1 MVHITHMANGI
12 NNMDIQQ
19 LFHGPNAGYLEDLY
33 ERFLADPNS
42 VDEATRAL
50 FAAWSPDDA
59 SYESPTYTNGRPAAA
74 AKPPTLSADVDKIV
88 GLANLAKAIRQ
99 YGHMAAHLDPL
110 GHYDPP
116 GDRTL
121 TPSAHNLTDDDLRRL
136 PGHLVGG
143 AVSEKIATAYDGIEA
158 LRQIYCQTIGY
169 EYEHIYDAEERIW
182 LREMAESRH
191 FHPRNQPDFDLLGLL
206 DRLTQVEAFE
216 VFLQRVFPGKTRFSI
231 EGLDTMVPI
240 LDEIIGDAAENGVYN
255 VLIGMAHRGRL
266 NVLAHVLEKP
276 YAQILAEFKDPMR
289 SDFVGNSRGWFG
301 DVKYHE
307 GARRYIRSK
316 QTYNLEISMVPNP
329 SHLEHVNPVTMGMA
343 RAAGT
348 QANRPGP
355 AYFDKAVSLPIIIH
369 GDAAFPGQGVVA
381 ETLNMYGLRGYRCG
395 GTIHIIANNQLG
407 FTTNAWASR
416 STLYA
421 SDLAKGFRMP
431 IVHVNADD
439 PEACIEVARV
449 AAAYRIKYQKDF
461 VIDLIGYRRY
471 GHNEGDEPRFTQ
483 PRMYHLVDNH
493 PSVRNLLAQRLIKE
507 GKTSGNFV
515 SSRFEAQLKI
525 LQTALEKLKGAT
537 DLPSVE
543 VKPSP
548 PGAAKKTV
556 TTYSADRLR
565 ELNEALLVL
574 PESLTLN
581 SRLERIRKRMETA
594 LDTLDERAIDWGHA
608 ETLAFATIIANG
620 TPIRLTGEDVERGT
634 FSHRHAVLKDAN
646 GGPHHIPLQSIPQA
660 RASFEVRNS
669 PLSESAAVGFEYGY
683 SIQAPDR
690 LVLWEAQ
697 YGDFVN
703 VAQSMIDE
711 FVISGQ
717 AKWNQKSAMVMLL
730 PHGFEGQGPDHSS
743 ARPERFLQLAAQTN
757 MRIAYPTTAAQYFH
771 LLRRQARLLADDP
784 LPLIVMTPK
793 SLLRHSEA
801 MSSLQELAEGKWQPV
816 IDDGTVAE
824 RREAVK
830 RLVLCSG
837 KVYVDIMTADSRP
850 QEPEVAFA
858 RVEQLYP
865 APLMELKKVLARY
878 PHLQEVVWMQEEP
891 QNMGAW
897 EFLRPHLITLLANQ
911 LPLGYIGRPRLA
923 TTSEGS
929 SSWHKYN
936 QDTLIKRAYDKKPV
950 VTKKSFEFFC
960 EI

>member
-1 MVHITHMANGI
+1 
-12 NNMDIQQ
+12 MDIYQ
-19 LFHGPNAGYLEDLY
+19 LFHGPNAGYIEELY
-33 ERFLADPNS
+33 ERFLADPSS
-42 VDEATRAL
+42 VDEATGAL
-50 FAAWSPDDA
+50 FARWSPGLLNTTPLQSIIPA
-59 SYESPTYTNGRPAAA
+59 NGHAAA
-74 AKPPTLSADVDKIV
+74 ASPAVVAEQVDRVV

-99 YGHMAAHLDPL
+99 YGHLAAHLDPL

-116 GDRTL
+116 GDKTL
-121 TPSAHNLTDDDLRRL
+121 NAAAHDLSDADLKQL
-136 PGHLVGG
+136 PGYLVGG
-143 AVSEKIATAYDGIEA
+143 PVGGQGGTAYDAIAA
-158 LRQIYCQTIGY
+158 LRQVYCQTIGY
-169 EYEHIYDAEERIW
+169 EYEHVYDVEERVW
-182 LREMAESRH
+182 LREMAETHH
-191 FHPRNQPDFDLLGLL
+191 FHPQNQPDFDRLGLL

-216 VFLQRVFPGKTRFSI
+216 GFIHRVFPGKTRFSI

-289 SDFVGNSRGWFG
+289 SEFIGDSRGWFG

-316 QTYNLEISMVPNP
+316 QTYNLEITMVPNP
-329 SHLEHVNPVTMGMA
+329 SHLEHVNPVAMGMA

-355 AYFDKAVSLPIIIH
+355 AFFNKTVSLPIIIH

-381 ETLNMYGLRGYRCG
+381 ETLNMYALRGYRCG

-449 AAAYRIKYQKDF
+449 AAAYRFKYQKDF

-483 PRMYHLVDNH
+483 PRMYHLIDNH
-493 PSVRNLLAQRLIKE
+493 PTVRNLFAQKLIHE
-507 GKTSGNFV
+507 GKTSSNFV
-515 SSRFEAQLKI
+515 SSRFEAHTKM
-525 LQTALEKLKGAT
+525 LQTALEKLQGAH
-537 DLPSVE
+537 DLPRVE
-543 VKPSP
+543 VKPAP

-556 TTYSADRLR
+556 TTYSADGLR
-565 ELNEALLVL
+565 ELHQALMQL
-574 PESLTLN
+574 PDGFIVN
-581 SRLERIRKRMETA
+581 SRLQRIRKRMESA
-594 LDTLDERAIDWGHA
+594 LDTLDQKTIDWGHA
-608 ETLAFATIIANG
+608 ETLAFATIVASG

-634 FSHRHAVLKDAN
+634 FSHRHAVLKDAD
-646 GGPHHIPLQSIPQA
+646 GGPHYIPLQSIPQA
-660 RASFEVRNS
+660 KASFEIRNS
-669 PLSESAAVGFEYGY
+669 ALSESAAVGFEYGY
-683 SIQAPDR
+683 SIQAGDR

-711 FVISGQ
+711 FMVSGQ
-717 AKWNQKSAMVMLL
+717 AKWNQKSGMVMLL

-743 ARPERFLQLAAQTN
+743 ARPERFLQLAAFPPN
-757 MRIAYPTTAAQYFH
+757 MRIANPTTAAQYFH
-771 LLRRQARLLADDP
+771 LLRRQARLLQEDP

-801 MSSLQELAEGKWQPV
+801 MSSLQELAKGKWQPV
-816 IDDGTVAE
+816 IDDAAVIE
-824 RREAVK
+824 RREAIK

-837 KVYVDIMTADSRP
+837 KVYVDLLTAEARP
-850 QEPEVAFA
+850 AEPEVALV
-858 RVEQLYP
+858 RVEQLFPPPLDELRKVVAGYP
-865 APLMELKKVLARY
+865 N
-878 PHLQEVVWMQEEP
+878 LQEVIWLQEEP

-897 EFLRPHLITLLANQ
+897 EFLRPHLSQLLGDN

-936 QDTLIKRAYDKKPV
+936 QDTLVKRAYNKKPV

-960 EI
+960 EV

>member
-1 MVHITHMANGI
+1 
-12 NNMDIQQ
+12 MDIEH
-19 LFHGPNAGYLEDLY
+19 LFHGPNVGILVDLY
-33 ERFLADPNS
+33 ERYLVDPNS
-42 VDEATRAL
+42 VDAAARQL
-50 FAAWSPDDA
+50 FAHWSPEQPGPPRTERA
-59 SYESPTYTNGRPAAA
+59 GRTNGHAAA
-74 AKPPTLSADVDKIV
+74 SIIPSLPSTDGDKVV

-121 TPSAHNLTDDDLRRL
+121 DPAAHGLTDDDLRHL

-143 AVSEKIATAYDGIEA
+143 PVSQNALNAYEAIQA
-158 LRQIYCQTIGY
+158 LRVVYCQTIGY
-169 EYEHIYDAEERIW
+169 EYEHIYENDERVW
-182 LREMAESRH
+182 LRAMAEAHH

-216 VFLQRVFPGKTRFSI
+216 LFLHRIFPGKTRFSI
-231 EGLDTMVPI
+231 EGLDTMVPL

-276 YAQILAEFKDPMR
+276 YAQILAEFKDPVR
-289 SDFVGNSRGWFG
+289 AEFVGNSKGWFG

-307 GARRYIRSK
+307 GARRNIPSK
-316 QTYNLEISMVPNP
+316 QTFNLEITMVPNP

-343 RAAGT
+343 RAAAT
-348 QANRPGP
+348 QANHSGP
-355 AYFDKAVSLPIIIH
+355 AYFDKAISLPIIIH

-416 STLYA
+416 STPYA

-431 IVHVNADD
+431 VVHVNADD

-449 AAAYRIKYQKDF
+449 AAAYRFKFQKDF

-483 PRMYHLVDNH
+483 PRMYHLIDNH
-493 PSVRNLLAQRLIKE
+493 PTVRNILAQRLINE

-515 SSRFEAQLKI
+515 SSRFEAHTKI
-525 LQTALEKLKGAT
+525 LQNALEKLQGAA
-537 DLPSVE
+537 DLPRVE
-543 VKPSP
+543 LKPAP
-548 PGAAKKTV
+548 PGAAKKTI
-556 TTYSADRLR
+556 TTYSADGLR
-565 ELNEALLVL
+565 ELNQALLQL
-574 PESLTLN
+574 PEGFALN
-581 SRLERIRKRMETA
+581 ARLQRIRKRMETA
-594 LDTLDERAIDWGHA
+594 LDNLDERAIDWGHA
-608 ETLAFATIIANG
+608 EMLAFATIIASG

-634 FSHRHAVLKDAN
+634 FSHRHATLKDAN
-646 GGPHHIPLQSIPQA
+646 GGPHYIPLQRLPQA
-660 RASFEVRNS
+660 KVSFEIRNS
-669 PLSESAAVGFEYGY
+669 PLSEAAAVGFEYGY

-711 FVISGQ
+711 FVVSGQ
-717 AKWNQKSAMVMLL
+717 AKWNQKSGMVMLL

-757 MRIAYPTTAAQYFH
+757 MRLANPTTASQYFH
-771 LLRRQARLLADDP
+771 LLRRQARLLVDDP

-793 SLLRHSEA
+793 SLLRHAEA
-801 MSSLQELAEGKWQPV
+801 MSSLRELAEGKWQPV
-816 IDDGTVAE
+816 IDDGAVAG
-824 RREAVK
+824 RREAIK

-837 KVYVDIMTADSRP
+837 KVYVDLLTADARP
-850 QEPEVAFA
+850 QEPEVALV

-865 APLMELKKVLARY
+865 APLDELKKVIARY
-878 PHLQEVVWMQEEP
+878 PNLTEVIWLQEEP
-891 QNMGAW
+891 QNMGGW
-897 EFLRPHLITLLANQ
+897 EFLRPHLTTLLNNQ

-929 SSWHKYN
+929 SSWHKFN

-960 EI
+960 DI

>member
-1 MVHITHMANGI
+1 
-12 NNMDIQQ
+12 MDINQ
-19 LFHGPNAGYLEDLY
+19 LFHGPNVGYLEELY
-33 ERFLADPNS
+33 ERFLVDPYS
-42 VDEATRAL
+42 VDEATRTL
-50 FAAWSPDDA
+50 FAEWTPPYVPTAAAESHYTPNGHAAAPVA
-59 SYESPTYTNGRPAAA
+59 SSPAA
-74 AKPPTLSADVDKIV
+74 VDKIV

-121 TPSAHNLTDDDLRRL
+121 KPTAHSLDEGDLRRL
-136 PGHLVGG
+136 PGHVVGG
-143 AVSEKIATAYDGIEA
+143 PIASRVTNAYEGIEA
-158 LRQIYCQTIGY
+158 LREVYCQTIGY
-169 EYEHIYDAEERIW
+169 EYEHIYEAEERSW
-182 LREMAESRH
+182 LRDMAESRH

-206 DRLTQVEAFE
+206 ERLTQVEAFE
-216 VFLQRVFPGKTRFSI
+216 MFLHRIYPGKTRFSI
-231 EGLDTMVPI
+231 EGLDTMVPV

-289 SDFVGNSRGWFG
+289 AEFIGNSKGWFG

-307 GARRYIRSK
+307 GARRYISSQ
-316 QTYNLEISMVPNP
+316 QTYDLEIMMVPNP

-348 QANRPGP
+348 KANQPGP
-355 AYFDKAVSLPIIIH
+355 AYFDKAMVLPIIIH

-381 ETLNMYGLRGYRCG
+381 ETLNLYALRGYRCG

-431 IVHVNADD
+431 VVHVNADD

-449 AAAYRIKYQKDF
+449 AAAYRFKYQKDF

-483 PRMYHLVDNH
+483 PRMYHLIDNH
-493 PSVRNLLAQRLIKE
+493 PTVRNILAGRLIKE
-507 GKTSGNFV
+507 GKTSSNFV
-515 SSRFEAQLKI
+515 SSRFDAVMKS
-525 LQTALEKLKGAT
+525 LQNTLEKLQGAA
-537 DLPSVE
+537 DLPQVE
-543 VKPSP
+543 LKPAP
-548 PGAAKKTV
+548 PGAAKKTI
-556 TTYSADRLR
+556 TSYSADGLR
-565 ELNEALLVL
+565 ELNRALMAL
-574 PESLTLN
+574 PEGFTLN
-581 SRLERIRKRMETA
+581 TRLQRIRKRMETA
-594 LDTLDERAIDWGHA
+594 LDNLDERAIDWGQA
-608 ETLAFATIIANG
+608 EMLAFATIIASG
-620 TPIRLTGEDVERGT
+620 TAIRLTGEDVERGT
-634 FSHRHAVLKDAN
+634 FSHRHAILKDAD
-646 GGPHHIPLQSIPQA
+646 GGPHYIPLQVLPQA
-660 RASFEVRNS
+660 QASFEVRNS
-669 PLSESAAVGFEYGY
+669 ALSESAAVGFEYGY

-711 FVISGQ
+711 FLVSGQ
-717 AKWNQKSAMVMLL
+717 AKWNQKSGMVMLL

-743 ARPERFLQLAAQTN
+743 ARPERFLQLAGQTN
-757 MRIAYPTTAAQYFH
+757 MRIANPTTAAQYFH
-771 LLRRQARLLADDP
+771 LLRRQARLLTDDP

-793 SLLRHSEA
+793 GLLRHTEA
-801 MSSLQELAEGKWQPV
+801 MSSLRDLAEGKWQPV
-816 IDDGTVAE
+816 LDDATVAE
-824 RREAVK
+824 NREGIT
-830 RLVLCSG
+830 RLILCSG
-837 KVYVDIMTADSRP
+837 KVYVDLITAESRP
-850 QEPEVAFA
+850 QIPEVALV

-865 APLMELKKVLARY
+865 APLDELQRVVAGY
-878 PHLQEVVWMQEEP
+878 PQLQEVIWMQEEP

-897 EFLRPHLITLLANQ
+897 EFLRPQLSTLLDGR

-929 SSWHKYN
+929 SAWHKYN
-936 QDTLIKRAYDKKPV
+936 QDTLVKRAYNKAPV
-950 VTKKSFEFFC
+950 VTQKTFEFFC
-960 EI
+960 DI